1 MRRSCIFIASLVL
14 VAFCSVVGSD
24 WSQCKCCFSFSNARL
39 PVQQVES
46 CHTTN
51 LLCNMNGS
59 QGPEK
64 CCFSFTNARIPLK
77 QIESYYTT
85 HLQCNMNAVIF
96 IIRAQREI
104 CTNPTE
110 KWVRRLM
117 KMVDNQNMKQMT
129 EAGSVD
135 SA

>member
-24 WSQCKCCFSFSNARL
+24 W
-39 PVQQVES
+39 
-46 CHTTN
+46 
-51 LLCNMNGS
+51 S